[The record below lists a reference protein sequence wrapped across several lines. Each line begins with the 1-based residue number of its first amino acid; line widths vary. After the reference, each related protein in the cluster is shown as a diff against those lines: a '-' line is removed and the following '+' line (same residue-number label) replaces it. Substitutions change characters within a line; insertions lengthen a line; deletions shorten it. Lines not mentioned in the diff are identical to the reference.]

1 MGPTS
6 EQRFIDLNEVST
18 RIAIPIPV
26 KGHLHR
32 THPNSEFCLFFDME
46 RFNRFLESS
55 KPFDEC
61 RLKDDYIILQ
71 MMQYDA
77 TKGMLVEFLK
87 FRNTNVEFTDPT
99 RFDIA
104 PWIPME
110 KEQPMEGQMV
120 TCYKGR
126 INESG
131 EREFLSVG
139 NAKYYTEDLFMNA
152 NEDSEV
158 VYWKPISPPEG
169 FDFM

>member
-1 MGPTS
+1 MEPTN

-32 THPNSEFCLFFDME
+32 THPNSEFRLFHDHHQLCE
-46 RFNRFLESS
+46 ILDSA
-55 KPFDEC
+55 KPFAEC
-61 RLKDDYIILQ
+61 KFKDDYIILQ
-71 MMQYDA
+71 MMQYEDSH
-77 TKGMLVEFLK
+77 GMLVEFLRFGNLK
-87 FRNTNVEFTDPT
+87 GKLTDPT
-99 RFDIA
+99 CFDLA

-110 KEQPMEGQMV
+110 KEQPMDGQMV
-120 TCYKGR
+120 TFYKGR

-139 NAKYYTEDLFMNA
+139 NAKYYTEDRFMNA
-152 NEDSEV
+152 SNDSEV
-158 VYWKPISPPEG
+158 VYWKPLSPPEG